1 MNVQGPAMRPRPLLA
16 ALLLTACNAPPSPE
30 FPTEG
35 VATAESTHLISSTP
49 TDRES
54 IAEKLADQ
62 PPLVLTHGAVSRAH
76 EQELQARLEAILSVV
91 QPEIGTLQVDLT
103 SAVARLARP
112 ERLATTDPVMRTWRQ
127 AERKAY
133 QDSVELF
140 HDEAERRLSALR
152 DYAMGLAAEQARA
165 LAPARSPLD
174 PGPSGEAALD
184 GALETFSEVL
194 DGALD
199 LSELSVH
206 RSQDLERRVD
216 LFEAFSTFG
225 EDAEATMGGR
235 IHLFLGGDETD
246 GVPRA
251 LLAFRVDDEREPGS
265 LHVRQVLRHR
275 ILRGSAIVKDLGWR
289 AAPMPEGTPGR
300 PVTEVLD
307 NVLIAPRVEPVVDRT
322 APAYDQLRDMRVQC
336 DVQSAVYQGDKLL
349 GGVDWR
355 IEFQVSTRGD
365 LTWQVAGGKPVFD
378 ARCAEVVRVL
388 GG

>member
-1 MNVQGPAMRPRPLLA
+1 
-16 ALLLTACNAPPSPE
+16 
-30 FPTEG
+30 
-35 VATAESTHLISSTP
+35 
-49 TDRES
+49 
-54 IAEKLADQ
+54 
-62 PPLVLTHGAVSRAH
+62 VLTHGAVSRAH

-140 HDEAERRLSALR
+140 HDEAERRLAALR

-184 GALETFSEVL
+184 GALETFGEVL
-194 DGALD
+194 DGAVNLA
-199 LSELSVH
+199 ELSVH

-216 LFEAFSTFG
+216 LFEAFTTFG

-289 AAPMPEGTPGR
+289 AAPVVEGVAGR
-300 PVTEVLD
+300 PATEVLD

-336 DVQSAVYQGDKLL
+336 DVQSAIYQGDTLL

-365 LTWQVAGGKPVFD
+365 LTWQLAGGKPVFD
-378 ARCAEVVRVL
+378 AHCAEVVRVL

>member
-1 MNVQGPAMRPRPLLA
+1 MRLRPLLA
-16 ALLLTACNAPPSPE
+16 AVLLAACNAPPSPE

-35 VATAESTHLISSTP
+35 VATAEGTRLISSTP
-49 TDRES
+49 ADRET
-54 IAEKLADQ
+54 IAHQLAGQ
-62 PPLVLTHGAVSRAH
+62 PPLPLTHGAVSRANG
-76 EQELQARLEAILSVV
+76 QELQARLEAILAVV
-91 QPEIGTLQVDLT
+91 QPEIEALQVDLA
-103 SAVARLARP
+103 SAVARLTRP
-112 ERLATTDPVMRTWRQ
+112 ERLATTDPVLRTWRQ
-127 AERKAY
+127 SERKTY

-152 DYAMGLAAEQARA
+152 DYAMGLATEQARA

-184 GALETFSEVL
+184 GALETFAEVI
-194 DGALD
+194 DGAVN
-199 LSELSVH
+199 LSEISVH

-216 LFEAFSTFG
+216 LFEAFTTFG
-225 EDAEATMGGR
+225 EDAEAAMGGR

-251 LLAFRVDDEREPGS
+251 LLAFRVDDGRAPAD

-275 ILRGSAIVKDLGWR
+275 ILRGAAIVKDLGWR
-289 AAPMPEGTPGR
+289 AAPVAGGAHGR
-300 PVTEVLD
+300 PGTEVLD
-307 NVLIAPRVEPVVDRT
+307 NVLVAPRVEPVVDRT
-322 APAYDQLRDMRVQC
+322 APAYDQLRDLRVQC

-355 IEFQVSTRGD
+355 IEFEVSTRGD

-378 ARCAEVVRVL
+378 GQCAEVVRVL

>member
-1 MNVQGPAMRPRPLLA
+1 MRLRPLLA
-16 ALLLTACNAPPSPE
+16 AALLAACNAPPSPE
-30 FPTEG
+30 FPSEG
-35 VATAESTHLISSTP
+35 VATAEGTRLLSSTP
-49 TDRES
+49 ADRES
-54 IAEKLADQ
+54 IAEKLAGQ
-62 PPLVLTHGAVSRAH
+62 PPLLLTHGAVSRAH
-76 EQELQARLEAILSVV
+76 EQELEARLEAILSVV
-91 QPEIGTLQVDLT
+91 QPEIEALQ
-103 SAVARLARP
+103 AELAGALAGLVRP
-112 ERLATTDPVMRTWRQ
+112 ERLATTDPVLRTWRQ
-127 AERKAY
+127 SARKAY

-152 DYAMGLAAEQARA
+152 DYAMGLAADQARA

-194 DGALD
+194 DGAVN

-225 EDAEATMGGR
+225 EDAEAAMGGR

-251 LLAFRVDDEREPGS
+251 LLAFRVDDGRAPGS

-275 ILRGSAIVKDLGWR
+275 ILRGAAIVQDLGWR
-289 AAPMPEGTPGR
+289 AAPMPDGPPGR
-300 PVTEVLD
+300 PVTEVLGT
-307 NVLIAPRVEPVVDRT
+307 VLVAPRIEPVVDRS

-336 DVQSAVYQGDKLL
+336 DVQSAVYQGDRLL

-355 IEFQVSTRGD
+355 VEFQVSARGD

-378 ARCAEVVRVL
+378 AHCAEVVRVL